1 MTTSEKFCLRWNDF
15 EANISGAFQEIRTE
29 KDFFDVTLACEDDQI
44 EAHKV
49 ILSACS
55 PFFKGVLK
63 KNPHQHPLLY
73 LKGVRFSEMLSV
85 VNFMYC
91 GEVSVAQEDLNTFLS
106 VAEELQVKGLTQNQ
120 NNTDRGENTGT
131 GTAAPIRRDVK
142 LKKPAAANC
151 GSQESSTK
159 SHSYRKFATAPME
172 NEDTDDIQEMVPVK
186 AEFTNEDDAA
196 PADPRDIMMFND
208 QDETYAEAEYDEPYG
223 SFEHQQEQFGN
234 NLVATDDGN
243 KALEDVLEQNMA
255 RVAGG
260 WQCRLCTKIDT
271 KSHIIEHLESTHLEG
286 VEYSC
291 QYCAVKKHSRA
302 SLRKHVK
309 ANHK

>member
-1 MTTSEKFCLRWNDF
+1 M
-15 EANISGAFQEIRTE
+15 
-29 KDFFDVTLACEDDQI
+29 
-44 EAHKV
+44 
-49 ILSACS
+49 
-55 PFFKGVLK
+55 
-63 KNPHQHPLLY
+63 

-151 GSQESSTK
+151 GGQESSTK

-234 NLVATDDGN
+234 NLMATDDGN
-243 KALEDVLEQNMA
+243 KGNVFYICYTL
-255 RVAGG
+255 
-260 WQCRLCTKIDT
+260 
-271 KSHIIEHLESTHLEG
+271 
-286 VEYSC
+286 
-291 QYCAVKKHSRA
+291 KHTYTIA
-302 SLRKHVK
+302 SLNEIFK
-309 ANHK
+309 AL

>member
-1 MTTSEKFCLRWNDF
+1 M
-15 EANISGAFQEIRTE
+15 
-29 KDFFDVTLACEDDQI
+29 
-44 EAHKV
+44 
-49 ILSACS
+49 
-55 PFFKGVLK
+55 
-63 KNPHQHPLLY
+63 

-91 GEVSVAQEDLNTFLS
+91 GEVSVAQEDLNTFLT

-151 GSQESSTK
+151 GGQESSTK

-196 PADPRDIMMFND
+196 PADPREVMMFND

-223 SFEHQQEQFGN
+223 AFEHQQDQFGN

-243 KALEDVLEQNMA
+243 K
-255 RVAGG
+255 G
-260 WQCRLCTKIDT
+260 
-271 KSHIIEHLESTHLEG
+271 
-286 VEYSC
+286 
-291 QYCAVKKHSRA
+291 KHY
-302 SLRKHVK
+302 
-309 ANHK
+309 

>member
-1 MTTSEKFCLRWNDF
+1 MMNTPEIGTLVYKVNHWPMASKIF
-15 EANISGAFQEIRTE
+15 ANCTLHCSAQCKNSCKISLTA
-29 KDFFDVTLACEDDQI
+29 L
-44 EAHKV
+44 
-49 ILSACS
+49 
-55 PFFKGVLK
+55 
-63 KNPHQHPLLY
+63 

-151 GSQESSTK
+151 GGQESSTK

-196 PADPRDIMMFND
+196 PADPREVMMFND

-234 NLVATDDGN
+234 NLMATDDGN
-243 KALEDVLEQNMA
+243 KGNVFYICYTL
-255 RVAGG
+255 
-260 WQCRLCTKIDT
+260 
-271 KSHIIEHLESTHLEG
+271 
-286 VEYSC
+286 
-291 QYCAVKKHSRA
+291 KHTYTIA
-302 SLRKHVK
+302 SLNEIFK
-309 ANHK
+309 AL